1 LSNLSVLL
9 VVMLQI
15 YSMERE
21 REQLL
26 VLKAKEN
33 IVAFDELYDY
43 LLPKIF
49 GYIMNRVGHRQEAE
63 DLTSQTFAK
72 VMASINRYEDR
83 GVSFSAWVYRIA
95 TNVIID
101 NSRKKKEFAMDPEI
115 IKERVAGTRTASPEE
130 TVCLLEAGEE
140 LRHCLDKLKD
150 DYQNVLT
157 LKFFEELDNREIAE
171 ILDCRPSAV
180 AVKVHRALKAL
191 KIEFDD
197 FKSKQQDEL
206 YANF

>member
-1 LSNLSVLL
+1 
-9 VVMLQI
+9 MD
-15 YSMERE
+15 
-21 REQLL
+21 REQEKLL

-33 IVAFDELYDY
+33 IEAFDELYDY
-43 LLPKIF
+43 FLPKIF
-49 GYIMNRVGHRQEAE
+49 GYILNRVGHRQEAE

-72 VMASINRYEDR
+72 VMANINRYEDR

-101 NSRKKKEFAMDPEI
+101 SARKKKEFVMDPEI
-115 IKERVAGTRTASPEE
+115 IKEKVASTRTASPEE
-130 TVCLLEAGEE
+130 SVCLLEVGEE

-157 LKFFEELDNREIAE
+157 LKFFEELDNREIAK
-171 ILDCRPSAV
+171 ILDCRASAV

-191 KIEFDD
+191 RKEFEE
-197 FKSKQQDEL
+197 FKASQNDEI
-206 YANF
+206 YVNF

>member
-1 LSNLSVLL
+1 
-9 VVMLQI
+9 MD
-15 YSMERE
+15 
-21 REQLL
+21 REQEKLL

-33 IVAFDELYDY
+33 IEAFDELYDY
-43 LLPKIF
+43 FLPKIF
-49 GYIMNRVGHRQEAE
+49 GYILNRVGHRQEAE

-72 VMASINRYEDR
+72 VMANINRYEDR

-101 NSRKKKEFAMDPEI
+101 SVRKKKEFVMDPEI
-115 IKERVAGTRTASPEE
+115 IKEKVASTRTASPEE
-130 TVCLLEAGEE
+130 TVCLLEVGEE

-157 LKFFEELDNREIAE
+157 LKFFEELDNREIAK
-171 ILDCRPSAV
+171 ILDCRASAV

-191 KIEFDD
+191 KKEFEE
-197 FKSKQQDEL
+197 FKANQNDEI
-206 YANF
+206 YVNF

>member
-1 LSNLSVLL
+1 
-9 VVMLQI
+9 MDRAQEKI
-15 YSMERE
+15 
-21 REQLL
+21 L

-33 IVAFDELYDY
+33 IEAFDKLYDY

-49 GYIMNRVGHRQEAE
+49 GYIFNRVGHRQEAE

-72 VMASINRYEDR
+72 VMANIYRYEDR

-101 NSRKKKEFAMDPEI
+101 NARKKKEFAMDPEI
-115 IKERVAGTRTASPEE
+115 IKEKVANTRTASPEE
-130 TVCLLEAGEE
+130 TVCLLESGEE
-140 LRHCLDKLKD
+140 LRFCLDKLKD
-150 DYQNVLT
+150 DYQNVLS
-157 LKFFEELDNREIAE
+157 LKFFEELDNSEIAK

-191 KIEFDD
+191 RKEYET
-197 FKSKQQDEL
+197 FKANQPDEI
-206 YANF
+206 YVNF

>member
-1 LSNLSVLL
+1 
-9 VVMLQI
+9 MD
-15 YSMERE
+15 RE
-21 REQLL
+21 REKIL
-26 VLKAKEN
+26 VAKAQKN
-33 IVAFDELYDY
+33 IEAFDELYDY
-43 LLPKIF
+43 YLPKIF
-49 GYIMNRVGHRQEAE
+49 GYILNRVGHRQEAE

-72 VMASINRYEDR
+72 VLANLSRYEER

-101 NSRKKKEFAMDPEI
+101 NARKKKEYSMDPEI

-130 TVCLLEAGEE
+130 QVCLLETGEE
-140 LRHCLDKLKD
+140 MRYCLDQLKE

-157 LKFFEELDNREIAE
+157 LKFFEELDNREIAK

-191 KIEFDD
+191 KKEFEVM
-197 FKSKQQDEL
+197 KNQQDEL
-206 YANF
+206 YVNF